1 MAYFSYIF
9 LLQNRRNHDRSL
21 EMETWHDLA
30 NVYTSL
36 SQWRDAEVCL
46 SKSQAINPY
55 SASRW
60 HATGILCFI
69 HCFYVLAELE
79 PYFLKNLLLCPSC
92 LFEINHVL
100 TPTW

>member
-1 MAYFSYIF
+1 MTYFCYNF

-60 HATGILCFI
+60 HSTGKFLFN
-69 HCFYVLAELE
+69 HYFYM
-79 PYFLKNLLLCPSC
+79 
-92 LFEINHVL
+92 
-100 TPTW
+100 